1 MMTLDNNIEKR
12 NADTTKNNGTQRLV
26 KNDNP
31 SQKILCSTEIG
42 AICIDTI
49 PIEAQNFKRSVELY
63 CCFIYTLNISLG
75 KTSSI
80 FSAYQKNQEAVQA
93 AKRDI
98 LPPSFLVYSS
108 YDLYHNSNHHI
119 LIGLSS
125 LFHPRIWLL
134 RHTLLR

>member
-31 SQKILCSTEIG
+31 SQKILCSTEIR

-49 PIEAQNFKRSVELY
+49 PIEAQNFKRSIELY

-75 KTSSI
+75 KASSNFFCI
-80 FSAYQKNQEAVQA
+80 SEKSGSGSGCKE
-93 AKRDI
+93 RH
-98 LPPSFLVYSS
+98 SS
-108 YDLYHNSNHHI
+108 TV
-119 LIGLSS
+119 
-125 LFHPRIWLL
+125 FPRL
-134 RHTLLR
+134 